1 MSMPLKQLEAEA
13 LELSLHERAQLA
25 QRLIASL
32 DEDVDEDPSEVE
44 QAWEEEIQRRLAEYR
59 AGMVQPIPA
68 AEVFA
73 EARARLRR

>member
-1 MSMPLKQLEAEA
+1 MSCPA
-13 LELSLHERAQLA
+13 RACSFA

-32 DEDVDEDPSEVE
+32 DEDADEDPSEVE